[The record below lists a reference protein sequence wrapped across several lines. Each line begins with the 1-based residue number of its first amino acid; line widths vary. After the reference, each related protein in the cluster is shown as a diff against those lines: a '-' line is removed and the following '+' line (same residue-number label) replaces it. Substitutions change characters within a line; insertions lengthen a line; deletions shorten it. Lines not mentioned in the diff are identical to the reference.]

1 MSRNAWVNVGAGAFV
16 LTCQEIA
23 FRIEKS
29 EKDGLYRCYKRLTMD
44 KRHVDENYESLSRAQ
59 KLKLA
64 RDQHNNPRRNKK
76 SKSKDGGQAAMF
88 RTKENE
94 LPIQSDTLED
104 CFHGVDTWIAKNIGH
119 FPGILS
125 RFAKWRKLPATES
138 QLKFLRK
145 LGYDHDPIDD
155 IGGVEDYEEEGD
167 HGDDKGGSSL
177 ARELERAQRKRKET
191 AARALTKGQ
200 AANMITRLVH
210 GAGKRWTESKKFEVK
225 KAKALAKEI
234 GVEVGPIP
242 KLVDI

>member
-1 MSRNAWVNVGAGAFV
+1 MSRNAWVNVGAGAYV

-29 EKDGLYRCYKRLTMD
+29 EKDGLYRCYKRVTMD
-44 KRHVDENYESLSRAQ
+44 RRHEDENNGSLSKAQ

-64 RDQHNNPRRNKK
+64 RDHYNNPRRNKK

-125 RFAKWRKLPATES
+125 RFAKWRSLPASES

-155 IGGVEDYEEEGD
+155 IGGGEENDGEG
-167 HGDDKGGSSL
+167 GDGKGRSSL
-177 ARELERAQRKRKET
+177 ARELEMAQRKRKET